1 MKSLP
6 ATDICLY
13 FVRQDTVYS
22 YLRIYVRCRHTAP
35 TPIRLSTAPLFS
47 LFPTPP
53 DALRSPCK
61 CNDRAFIV
69 AFCVHNIV
77 LCDFFAF
84 FRSPLR
90 PQDHP
95 LLQASP
101 PLSAINAPPLLQ
113 ASPPCILRQIFCLS
127 PPNLPFSRRHRN
139 GSLQPPFGRRSRCRV
154 SALSPLKQNG

>member
-6 ATDICLY
+6 AADICLY

-22 YLRIYVRCRHTAP
+22 YLRIYVRCRHIASSP
-35 TPIRLSTAPLFS
+35 PSPLRLSTVPLFS

-61 CNDRAFIV
+61 CTYRAFIV
-69 AFCVHNIV
+69 AFCIHNIV

-101 PLSAINAPPLLQ
+101 PLLQ
-113 ASPPCILRQIFCLS
+113 ASPPRILRQIFCLS
-127 PPNLPFSRRHRN
+127 LPRLPFSRRHRE
-139 GSLQPPFGRRSRCRV
+139 GSLQPPFGRRSRRRV
-154 SALSPLKQNG
+154 SALSPLIQNG

>member
-61 CNDRAFIV
+61 CTDRAFIV
-69 AFCVHNIV
+69 AFCIHNIV

-127 PPNLPFSRRHRN
+127 PPPICPSPDGIGTARSNRPSDADPDAAYPLFHR
-139 GSLQPPFGRRSRCRV
+139 
-154 SALSPLKQNG
+154 

>member
-6 ATDICLY
+6 AVLDVCLY

-84 FRSPLR
+84 SVPLSVLRIIHYSKHLR
-90 PQDHP
+90 PSRRSMLRILFKHLRP
-95 LLQASP
+95 A
-101 PLSAINAPPLLQ
+101 LSGRSFAY
-113 ASPPCILRQIFCLS
+113 LS
-127 PPNLPFSRRHRN
+127 PFCSSPDGIGTARSNRPSDADPDAAYPLFHR
-139 GSLQPPFGRRSRCRV
+139 
-154 SALSPLKQNG
+154 